1 MWVTDVIWEPKSP
14 KKANGLVRGAQRCVF
29 HRPPRT
35 QHFVIVQIPVK
46 AQSARIGGDMA
57 HHGSYFTVLAL
68 HCGSHAAPKKTNS
81 KFAVRPTSILALSR
95 IGLRR
100 QRGHVLEEGLRL
112 ADEQPIGG
120 QRLDCAPFG

>member
-46 AQSARIGGDMA
+46 AQSARIGGDMV
-57 HHGSYFTVLAL
+57 HHGSYFKVLAL
-68 HCGSHAAPKKTNS
+68 HCGSNAAPKKTNS
-81 KFAVRPTSILALSR
+81 KFAVRPTSTLALGR
-95 IGLRR
+95 IRCSSQLG
-100 QRGHVLEEGLRL
+100 QIVEERVRL
-112 ADEQPIGG
+112 SDEE
-120 QRLDCAPFG
+120 AT